1 MRHFICLSLF
11 LACAAA
17 ALVATA
23 AEVALI
29 GVIGD
34 KAAVL
39 ALDGGEPKTVK
50 VGQSWRGVTVLS
62 VEKNRATV
70 EMDGKKR
77 VLELGQYYY
86 GSATAAGGRGKA
98 TLTAD
103 TRGHFYTE
111 GLVNGVP
118 VRFVVDT
125 GATLV
130 SLPQSDADRLGIDYR
145 SGRRG
150 TSRTANGPAPVYLVK
165 LDSVKV
171 GDIELHNVDALV
183 HEGGGLDQAL
193 LGMSFLNRLQM
204 QRDGATMTLIQRF

>member
-1 MRHFICLSLF
+1 FICLSLL

-17 ALVATA
+17 GA
-23 AEVALI
+23 AELSLI

-50 VGQSWRGVTVLS
+50 VGQSWRGITVLA
-62 VEKNRATV
+62 VEKDRATV

-77 VLELGQYYY
+77 VLERGQYYS
-86 GSATAAGGRGKA
+86 GGGAAGGRAKA
-98 TLTAD
+98 TLSAD
-103 TRGHFYTE
+103 PRGHFFVD
-111 GLVNGVP
+111 GAVNGVP

-130 SLPQSDADRLGIDYR
+130 SLPRQDAERLGIDYR

-165 LDSVKV
+165 LDSVTV
-171 GDIELHNVDALV
+171 GGIELHSVDALV

-193 LGMSFLNRLQM
+193 LGMSFLNRLEM